1 MSISSTRDRRS
12 LDYGPAPDE
21 AVRDEREGSDAEVEE
36 RKVETLP
43 PSSSPRR
50 TRYRQQ
56 GRKSTQKVRPW
67 SQLPGVVAYL
77 VIDPNGQ
84 LTDKWGDPG
93 AEGIAKAD
101 AFRLRAS
108 SGSLGGSFALEPA
121 GDDLRLLS
129 VSRADGWFVH
139 VWLLSDANVTGVLT
153 IIGG

>member
-1 MSISSTRDRRS
+1 M
-12 LDYGPAPDE
+12 
-21 AVRDEREGSDAEVEE
+21 
-36 RKVETLP
+36 ETLP

-77 VIDPNGQ
+77 VFDPNGL

-93 AEGIAKAD
+93 ADGIAKAE
-101 AFRLRAS
+101 AFRQRAS

-129 VSRADGWFVH
+129 TARADGWFVH